1 MKTDRL
7 ILALV
12 AIGLVATI
20 TLFNISISS
29 KEAILEHGKLV
40 LLEMAPVDPRSPFQG
55 DYMSINYKGLSGF
68 NLDSI
73 PKSGY
78 CILKNT
84 ESNVYVPLR
93 FEEKINSL
101 GGAETPIRYTTDKWS
116 IHIGASSYF
125 FEEGK
130 AAQYDSA
137 KYAGLRVSPSGKSVL
152 VGLYDKNRVLIK

>member
-7 ILALV
+7 YLALV

-55 DYMSINYKGLSGF
+55 DY
-68 NLDSI
+68 
-73 PKSGY
+73 GY

-130 AAQYDSA
+130 AVQYDSA
-137 KYAGLRVSPSGKSVL
+137 KYAGLRVSRSGKSVL